1 MANLTGFAENL
12 KRIRKEKNLTQLA
25 LGTEVGVS
33 AQTISAYEKGS
44 GDKGKN
50 PTLEKVIDIADI
62 LGVSLDELCG
72 RNLKKNNK
80 VETLGDAARL
90 LCKMKDWYTVT
101 FSKQKVCRS
110 TGSDPREDDDYP
122 PAIVFNT
129 GPLRDF
135 LEAFEKLWQ
144 LYKEKTID
152 DKMFNDWISMKLKS
166 LDRVSVA
173 TQAPSFDDYTEI
185 EEVDEEPPWL

>member
-1 MANLTGFAENL
+1 MADLIGFAENL
-12 KRIRKEKNLTQLA
+12 KQIRKKRGFTQNE
-25 LGTEVGVS
+25 LGKAIGVS

-50 PTLEKVIDIADI
+50 PTLEKVIDIADT

-72 RNLKKNNK
+72 RNLNTGNRVK
-80 VETLGDAARL
+80 TLGDAARL
-90 LCKMKDWYTVT
+90 LCEMKDWNTVT
-101 FSKQKVCRS
+101 FSKQKILRS
-110 TGSDPREDDDYP
+110 TKNGMREYDDFP
-122 PAIVFNT
+122 PAIAFDA

-152 DKMFNDWISMKLKS
+152 DKMFNDWISMKIES
-166 LDRVSVA
+166 LDSVSA
-173 TQAPSFDDYTEI
+173 TTQIPSYGDYTEI
-185 EEVDEEPPWL
+185 DDEDDELPF